1 MGARATSD
9 TDNNTLYTITTLHDK
24 RTPHATTTQGNVII
38 DWYNCL
44 LSSTYIVHLRSGLTR
59 IHLFTR
65 VIKYALMTFLGFW
78 ILVIRSPI
86 FDIYDLA
93 RHLASGTHCAI
104 ERSTPRLGD
113 TNKYS
118 KLWSQV
124 KSNVFNNNII
134 STAIIYSG
142 IYSGILFHHR

>member
-1 MGARATSD
+1 M
-9 TDNNTLYTITTLHDK
+9 
-24 RTPHATTTQGNVII
+24 I

-59 IHLFTR
+59 IHLSTR

-104 ERSTPRLGD
+104 ERSTPHGLE
-113 TNKYS
+113 TP
-118 KLWSQV
+118 
-124 KSNVFNNNII
+124 I
-134 STAIIYSG
+134 STRNYGVRSSQM
-142 IYSGILFHHR
+142 YLTTTLYQQQ